1 MRGSRGGA
9 GREPR
14 DPKNVEGR
22 QARARCGLARCDR
35 NWAIC
40 IWRSGA
46 KASRD
51 SRAIT
56 EAERSEI
63 IGLPPDFYR
72 NAAIYTIGAIR
83 AAVPRAARGAT
94 PDSPARARS
103 ASCAARTLH
112 SRAGS
117 HRATL
122 VAGLLPRALPMLD
135 GRSKPKGKGIGR
147 FRASGEDNGI
157 RASVARESASR

>member
-1 MRGSRGGA
+1 VRESRRGA

-56 EAERSEI
+56 KAERSEI

-83 AAVPRAARGAT
+83 AAVPR
-94 PDSPARARS
+94 RARS
-103 ASCAARTLH
+103 DSRFTCASAERILRGAHAALACRES
-112 SRAGS
+112 SRDFSRGPSPAGS
-117 HRATL
+117 PDAR
-122 VAGLLPRALPMLD
+122 RR
-135 GRSKPKGKGIGR
+135 RSKPKGKGIGR

-157 RASVARESASR
+157 RASVARESAS